1 MRRFFKWVRVL
12 LPAWQALVQHLHVT
26 IPGTIQFLIGQTG
39 QMVWAASIE
48 NHGNIAWDLSH
59 ANGQHAQGNG
69 HGSGEMP
76 SIILFSTPDIHE
88 HLRTARIELLF
99 HALYTDERNGDG

>member
-1 MRRFFKWVRVL
+1 MRRFFKWVLVL

-48 NHGNIAWDLSH
+48 DHGNIARDLSH
-59 ANGQHAQGNG
+59 ANGQHSQWNG
-69 HGSGEMP
+69 YGAGEMP
-76 SIILFSTPDIHE
+76 GVILLSTSDIHE
-88 HLRTARIELLF
+88 HLRTARIEILF
-99 HALYTDERNGDG
+99 HALYADERNRDG